1 MQPMYTGGEVMPARH
16 VTVALHE
23 RDTSGHMR
31 KVLATLS
38 LCVLFS
44 CASAGD
50 DDNLSQTGTVSGK
63 TVDWEAGSVTEEGQS
78 THLFIVNR
86 AIGILGNHLSDAH
99 AASAYNRLTD
109 SACRSRWQQGLY
121 DADHKVSYNNWY
133 TFASHFY
140 DPSTGTN
147 YLGNSSPIAYTSALD
162 HLATAKAKLVAN
174 DVKNGCYELGL
185 SLHYATDITA
195 PMHAVNFAA
204 TDWPLDLHSH
214 IEQRAVAIQNSYA
227 VSDWTGAPTTN
238 VNDTLSAIAW
248 ASYDEWPPLWNALDK
263 AYTATC
269 DYSID
274 DYTFDHTS
282 CWQGDSGVDAAIGVA
297 LRQAQASTAA
307 YIYAADLH

>member
-1 MQPMYTGGEVMPARH
+1 
-16 VTVALHE
+16 
-23 RDTSGHMR
+23 MR
-31 KVLATLS
+31 NVLGTLS
-38 LCVLFS
+38 LCLLFS
-44 CASAGD
+44 CATAGGD
-50 DDNLSQTGTVSGK
+50 DLSETGTASGK
-63 TVDWEAGSVTEEGQS
+63 TVEWEAGSVTDQGES
-78 THLFIVNR
+78 THLFIVNH
-86 AIGILGNHLSDAH
+86 ALDILGHHLADAQ
-99 AASAYNRLTD
+99 ASSAFNRLNTTT
-109 SACRSRWQQGLY
+109 CRSRWQQGLY

-133 TFASHFY
+133 TWSSHFY

-147 YLGNSSPIAYTSALD
+147 YLGFSSPVAYTEALK
-162 HLATAKAKLVAN
+162 HLATAKSKLAAN
-174 DVKNGCYELGL
+174 DVSTGCYELGL

-195 PMHAVNFAA
+195 PMHAQNFAA
-204 TDWPLDLHSH
+204 TDRPLDLHSH

-238 VNDTLSAIAW
+238 VDDTLTAIAW
-248 ASYDEWPPLWNALDK
+248 ASYYEWPPLWNALDN

-307 YIYAADLH
+307 YLYAADLH